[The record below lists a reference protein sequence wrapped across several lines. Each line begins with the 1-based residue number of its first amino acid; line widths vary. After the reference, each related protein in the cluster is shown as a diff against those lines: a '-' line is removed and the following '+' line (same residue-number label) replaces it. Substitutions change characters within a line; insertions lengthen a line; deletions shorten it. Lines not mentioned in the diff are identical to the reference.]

1 MTTTEVIKLIFE
13 GILVIGGLGGF
24 VSIFMFRKQDGRIKE
39 AEAAAQEATAQTS
52 IVGNYETLLDRYEKS
67 LKDSDD
73 RLETSNK
80 FHTDRYN
87 FIQKQLDV
95 NSRKVQELVNN
106 EKKLKPWVCYVDKC
120 ELRKSK
126 QS

>member
-1 MTTTEVIKLIFE
+1 MTTIDLIKLIIE
-13 GILVIGGLGGF
+13 IILGLGGLSGF
-24 VSIFMFRKQDGRIKE
+24 ISIFLFRKQDGRIKD

-52 IVGNYETLLDRYEKS
+52 IVGNYETLLDRYEKTLQES
-67 LKDSDD
+67 DSRFQAAND
-73 RLETSNK
+73 
-80 FHTDRYN
+80 FHTARYN